1 MVAPL
6 CTADRSRVVLAGT
19 VRSLTVIDEQELTMV
34 LIVAA
39 SYVLIVQAGSAAE
52 GNLWKRKLTV
62 GDYEFFGSWV
72 TYEAPALL

>member
-1 MVAPL
+1 M
-6 CTADRSRVVLAGT
+6 
-19 VRSLTVIDEQELTMV
+19 TVIDEHELTMV

-62 GDYEFFGSWV
+62 GDHEFFGSWV